1 MIVYAVIC
9 RAKDATVL
17 AEHSSDSLMSGNGPQ
32 VTIALLQHLKDH
44 PDIVKDGELKTFV
57 HNNEEGVEDFFSE
70 FLNVCAMNFEDDILD
85 EYYFHLFL
93 KDGVFYCCISDDPD
107 TRDQK
112 VNFAFLQQIHTEF
125 AKANRLR
132 RISNANAYAMDK
144 SFAPNFR
151 TALHY
156 YNVNHSKL
164 CQEEKVCKILAQ
176 VEDMKDVMG
185 RNIQLSMQRAG
196 NLEKMLK
203 KSEEMEVET
212 QVFYKKSKV
221 NKKRQQRKYW
231 RVYTT
236 IGFIGVAIAYLLLV
250 CVCGWKLD
258 CKAKLGN

>member
-1 MIVYAVIC
+1 MIVYAVVC
-9 RAKDATVL
+9 RVQDATVL
-17 AEHSSDSLMSGNGPQ
+17 ADHSSDSLTSGNCPQ
-32 VTIALLQHLKDH
+32 VTVALLQHLKDH

-57 HNNEEGVEDFFSE
+57 HNNEEGVEDFFSD
-70 FLNVCAMNFEDDILD
+70 FLNVCAMNFDDDFLD

-112 VNFAFLQQIHTEF
+112 VNFAFLQQIQTEF
-125 AKANRLR
+125 AKVNRPR
-132 RISNANAYAMDK
+132 RISTANAYAMDK

-156 YNVNHSKL
+156 YNVNHGKL
-164 CQEEKVCKILAQ
+164 CKEEKVSKLFAQ

-185 RNIQLSMQRAG
+185 RNIRLSMQRAG

-203 KSEEMEVET
+203 VSEEMEAET

-221 NKKRQQRKYW
+221 NKKRRQRKHG
-231 RVYTT
+231 RVYMT
-236 IGFIGVAIAYLLLV
+236 IGFMGVAVVYLLLV
-250 CVCGWKLD
+250 CICGWKLD
-258 CKAKLGN
+258 CKANLGS